1 MTLTSPQTLAM
12 AARMVVVVPHHM
24 EEVAMVEGA
33 MAEEVAMEEVVMEE
47 AEVDSEVAAED
58 AGTLTA

>member
-12 AARMVVVVPHHM
+12 AARMEVVVHHHM
-24 EEVAMVEGA
+24 EEVA
-33 MAEEVAMEEVVMEE
+33 MAEEVAMEEAVVMEE
-47 AEVDSEVAAED
+47 AEVDSEVAAEED